1 MKVRLLP
8 HLGLPKADGL
18 LHFLGGHQVLLDARP
33 IRTPSKEILTIPAS
47 KPHLAHA
54 IALEWDLLTSAQQ
67 ALKQHLIPLTSI
79 ISRADDIAKQDK
91 RGVTTTRDEIVKSSM
106 KYLDTDTLL
115 CWAPEKNIHDF
126 TPAAEEGEEK
136 QESVRDAQIRSAQP
150 IIGFLASKVWP
161 GIEIRPV
168 LDADSILPAS
178 QPQTTKDVIRGWV
191 SGLPAYELA
200 ALERGFLAAK
210 SLLLAVRL
218 VVEWSEHFRHLQGE
232 GERFGIEQAAEAASI
247 EVRWQTGMW
256 GEVEDS
262 HDVEKEDMKRQLGT
276 VILLAS
282 GEGAGK

>member
-1 MKVRLLP
+1 MN
-8 HLGLPKADGL
+8 
-18 LHFLGGHQVLLDARP
+18 
-33 IRTPSKEILTIPAS
+33 
-47 KPHLAHA
+47 
-54 IALEWDLLTSAQQ
+54 
-67 ALKQHLIPLTSI
+67 
-79 ISRADDIAKQDK
+79 
-91 RGVTTTRDEIVKSSM
+91 SSM
-106 KYLDTDTLL
+106 RYLDTDTLL

-126 TPAAEEGEEK
+126 TSAAEEEGGEK
-136 QESVRDAQIRSAQP
+136 QDSVRDMQIKSAQP

-168 LDADSILPAS
+168 LDEDSILPAS

-191 SGLPAYELA
+191 AGLPAYELA

-232 GERFGIEQAAEAASI
+232 EERFGIEQAAEAASI
-247 EVRWQTGMW
+247 EVRWQTGKW

-276 VILLAS
+276 AILLVS
-282 GEGAGK
+282 GEGGRK

>member
-1 MKVRLLP
+1 MYS
-8 HLGLPKADGL
+8 
-18 LHFLGGHQVLLDARP
+18 LGGHQILLDARP
-33 IRTPSKEILTIPAS
+33 IRSPSKEILTIPAS

-54 IALEWDLLTSAQQ
+54 IALEWDLLVSAQQ

-79 ISRADDIAKQDK
+79 ISRAEDIAQQDK
-91 RGVTTTRDEIVKSSM
+91 RGETTTRDDIVKSSM
-106 KYLDTDTLL
+106 RYLDTDTLL

-126 TPAAEEGEEK
+126 TSVEEGDVKPET
-136 QESVRDAQIRSAQP
+136 VRDVQIRTAQP
-150 IIGFLASKVWP
+150 IIGFLTSKVWP

-178 QPQTTKDVIRGWV
+178 QPQTTKDVIRGWI

-210 SLLLAVRL
+210 SLLVAVRL
-218 VVEWSEHFRHLQGE
+218 VVEWSEHFRHLQDGE
-232 GERFGIEQAAEAASI
+232 ERFGIERAAEAASI

-276 VILLAS
+276 VVLLVS
-282 GEGAGK
+282 GESEGK

>member
-1 MKVRLLP
+1 MCI
-8 HLGLPKADGL
+8 
-18 LHFLGGHQVLLDARP
+18 LGGHQVLLDARP
-33 IRTPSKEILTIPAS
+33 IRSPSKEILTIPAS

-54 IALEWDLLTSAQQ
+54 IALEWDLLVSAQQ

-79 ISRADDIAKQDK
+79 VSRAEDILQQDK
-91 RGVTTTRDEIVKSSM
+91 RGETTTRDEIVKSSM
-106 KYLDTDTLL
+106 RYLDTDTLL
-115 CWAPEKNIHDF
+115 CWAPAKNIHDF
-126 TPAAEEGEEK
+126 TSAKEGEANTET
-136 QESVRDAQIRSAQP
+136 VRDVQIRTAQP

-161 GIEIRPV
+161 GIEIKPI
-168 LDADSILPAS
+168 LDEDSILPVS
-178 QPQTTKDVIRGWV
+178 QPQTTKDVIKGWI

-218 VVEWSEHFRHLQGE
+218 VVEWSEHFRHVQDGA
-232 GERFGIEQAAEAASI
+232 ERFGIEQAAEAASV

-276 VILLAS
+276 VILLVS
-282 GEGAGK
+282 GESDGK